1 MLVPFGMSQCVS
13 VQFVVQDAN
22 GQTFNNGTYTWQFQA
37 NYAVPGPYLF
47 QGANFTQNVAGTLA
61 SNGSATSCLTP
72 NTGGT
77 FSTLGITPSGSTWQ
91 LTACPNASVACS
103 TFQYYLPDNTT
114 NTVTFTAP
122 AINVPPLVASPRAY
136 ADSEVTPQGIGSS
149 YFNTTSNTTRTW
161 NGSAFV
167 NPSVDLA
174 SPGPIGA
181 TTPAAA
187 TFTTVAVGTTVSAQ
201 KFGLGAS
208 PLTADDTCASGNYWI
223 APVLGSVNTWRKC
236 ENGTLSG
243 FGAAF
248 TPSATTISAVL
259 GGTGGGTANAQT
271 VTLPTAITTYATTN
285 GPGVIVTW
293 KPSVANTGA
302 TTLNVSGVGAVNL
315 TKCGTTALVSDDL
328 TTTAN
333 AWAQYDGTEFQLFN
347 PQAGICGTS
356 NPTSNFSFSN
366 GIQTNV
372 VSDGSNWSLNNNLTG
387 LAFNMTDGL
396 SWSSN
401 SLFYSGAVDTGF
413 YRMNPG
419 VASVTQGRQ
428 QAGSSGGTLQTSQ
441 VATAESVIA
450 PVSSPTTGTLTT
462 AATGGT
468 LNSSTTYYYRVSSI
482 DATAA
487 GNCSTPFTGQS
498 TASTEVSTATA
509 SGANTA
515 TVTIPWT
522 VVPNASGYC
531 VYGRTTGAEQLIAM
545 ITSGATAT
553 YTDTGSATPY
563 GSPPTINK
571 TGFIKSSATQT
582 TVSCSTSGTAVFSE
596 PYAGASDKKVLINL
610 ASCNGT
616 ATYTFPV
623 AYTTSPGVFTSS
635 TVSSVLVSSL
645 SNTAVTITGTTSVG
659 MIIIEGY

>member
-1 MLVPFGMSQCVS
+1 
-13 VQFVVQDAN
+13 
-22 GQTFNNGTYTWQFQA
+22 
-37 NYAVPGPYLF
+37 
-47 QGANFTQNVAGTLA
+47 
-61 SNGSATSCLTP
+61 
-72 NTGGT
+72 
-77 FSTLGITPSGSTWQ
+77 
-91 LTACPNASVACS
+91 
-103 TFQYYLPDNTT
+103 
-114 NTVTFTAP
+114 
-122 AINVPPLVASPRAY
+122 
-136 ADSEVTPQGIGSS
+136 
-149 YFNTTSNTTRTW
+149 
-161 NGSAFV
+161 
-167 NPSVDLA
+167 
-174 SPGPIGA
+174 
-181 TTPAAA
+181 
-187 TFTTVAVGTTVSAQ
+187 
-201 KFGLGAS
+201 
-208 PLTADDTCASGNYWI
+208 LTADDTCASGNYWI

-243 FGAAF
+243 FGATYTLPTATASILGGVKPDGTSILNSAGAISVTLASIGAQAALTNPVTGTGSGATVGHLAVMGNTSGTSITDGGAVPAAF
-248 TPSATTISAVL
+248 TPSATNISAVL

-315 TKCGTTALVSDDL
+315 TKCGTTALVSGDL

-356 NPTSNFSFSN
+356 NPTTNFSFSA

-372 VSDGSNWSLNNNLTG
+372 VSDGSTWSLNNNLNG

-396 SWSSN
+396 SWNSN
-401 SLFYSGAVDTGF
+401 SLFYFGATDTGF

-441 VATAESVIA
+441 VATAELVIA

-487 GNCSTPFTGQS
+487 GSCATPFTGQS

-531 VYGRTTGAEQLIAM
+531 VYGRTTGAEQLIAT

-553 YTDTGSATPY
+553 YTDTGSVSPS
-563 GSPPTINK
+563 GSRPTINA

-596 PYAGASDKKVLINL
+596 PMAGASDKKVLINL
-610 ASCNGT
+610 AACLGT
-616 ATYTFPV
+616 AIYAFPV
-623 AYTTSPGVFTSS
+623 AYTNTPGIFASS
-635 TVSSVLVSSL
+635 TVASSVASSV
-645 SNTAVTITGTTSVG
+645 SNTTVIITGTTSTG
-659 MIIIEGY
+659 TIILEAY